1 MTCENLNSGG
11 TALSKSSHDELR
23 RNLTRAILSEHEA
36 TAELLRYLG
45 EFEARGLHLRD
56 GFSSIYG
63 FLTLGHGYSEGAAA
77 RRAVVARFGRRFP
90 GVIQMIAQGELS
102 LSVADVV
109 ARAVSKDELGSA
121 TIPELIAT
129 LQHKSKTEAER
140 IIPEL
145 GVTVSSPK
153 SRERVRMVGRP
164 QVTVGRSQTVATC
177 VSSVEKTPTLGFQ
190 FAESSE
196 VTADAH
202 STCGD
207 PKSAEN
213 SPEPKPSTE
222 YQVSLRLSEDGMRE
236 LKRAQELLGTKD
248 LASTIEALAKFY
260 NKRKDPL
267 NVSPKKSSPK
277 KSTPPA
283 ESASVKRSRYIPAP
297 TKRTVYQA
305 SGGQCTYV
313 DSSTGRRCHER
324 RHLEVDHIKPF
335 GRGGDHEP
343 ENLQILCRSHN
354 LMRARGDYGATLV
367 ERMIEVK
374 RRSSEAIT

>member
-1 MTCENLNSGG
+1 MTCESLNSCG

-45 EFEARGLHLRD
+45 EYEARGLHLRD
-56 GFSSIYG
+56 GFSLIYG

-90 GVIQMIAQGELS
+90 GVIQMIARGELS

-109 ARAVSKDELGSA
+109 ARAVSKNDIGSA
-121 TIPELIAT
+121 TISELLAT
-129 LQHKSKTEAER
+129 LQRKSKTEAER
-140 IIPEL
+140 IIAQL

-153 SRERVRMVGRP
+153 SRERVRVVGGP
-164 QVTVGRSQTVATC
+164 QVTIGRSKTVATS
-177 VSSVEKTPTLGFQ
+177 VSSVEKTPCLGFT
-190 FAESSE
+190 FEESSE
-196 VTADAH
+196 VTADVH
-202 STCGD
+202 LTRDD
-207 PKSAEN
+207 PKSAGN
-213 SPEPKPSTE
+213 APEPMPSTE
-222 YQVSLRLSEDGMRE
+222 FQVSLRLSEDGMRE
-236 LKRAQELLGTKD
+236 LKRAQDLLGTND
-248 LASTIEALAKFY
+248 LASTIEALGKFY

-267 NVSPKKSSPK
+267 NVSPKKSFPK
-277 KSTPPA
+277 TATPPA
-283 ESASVKRSRYIPAP
+283 ESASVRRTRYIPAL

-313 DSSTGRRCHER
+313 DPSTGRRCHER

-354 LMRARGDYGATLV
+354 LMRARDEYGAKRLD
-367 ERMIEVK
+367 RMMEAK
-374 RRSSEAIT
+374 RRTSEAIA